1 MKLINRIPGPLLIF
15 LGAFCLSF
23 GGLIVKSFE
32 SANLW
37 QILFWRQIFF
47 AIVVALYLLISYKKN
62 FFKSFYNSGLS
73 GFIAGFILSIGFSA
87 YVFSMYTTTVAN
99 TNFIIT
105 TETIFFAVFGYLFLK
120 EKIALIT
127 FISIIIGML
136 GVLLILGSSLSIQ
149 SNEQL
154 VGNIVAF
161 LTPISLVIL
170 VIIIRKSPNID
181 MVPAQ
186 FIAGV
191 LSAIIGYFIAGELS
205 VSPHDLFLASLAGF
219 FQIGFGFILI
229 TIGSQSTPS
238 ATVGILMLTEAVFGP
253 LWAWLF
259 ISETPTFSV
268 LIGGGIIM
276 FSILLQSFYSKKISN
291 QNFVS

>member
-1 MKLINRIPGPLLIF
+1 MKLMKLINRIPGPLLIF

-23 GGLIVKSFE
+23 GGIIVKSFE

-37 QILFWRQIFF
+37 QILFWRQVFF
-47 AIVVALYLLISYKKN
+47 AIVVALYLLTIYKKK
-62 FFKSFYNSGLS
+62 FFKSLYNSGLS

-120 EKIALIT
+120 EKINLIT

-154 VGNIVAF
+154 IGNIVAF

-170 VIIIRKSPNID
+170 VIIIRKSPNVD

-191 LSAIIGYFIAGELS
+191 FSAIIGYFIAGELS
-205 VSPHDLFLASLAGF
+205 ISSHDLFLASLAGF

-229 TIGSQSTPS
+229 TIGSQTTPS

-253 LWAWLF
+253 LWAWMF
-259 ISETPTFSV
+259 ISETPTLSV

-276 FSILLQSFYSKKISN
+276 FSILLQSLYSKKNI
-291 QNFVS
+291 

>member
-37 QILFWRQIFF
+37 QILFWRQVFF
-47 AIVVALYLLISYKKN
+47 AIVVALYLLIIYKKN

-120 EKIALIT
+120 EKINLIT

-154 VGNIVAF
+154 IGNIVAF

-170 VIIIRKSPNID
+170 VIIIRKSPNVD

-191 LSAIIGYFIAGELS
+191 FSAIIGYFIAGELS
-205 VSPHDLFLASLAGF
+205 ISPHDLFLALLAGF

-229 TIGSQSTPS
+229 TIGSQTTPS

-259 ISETPTFSV
+259 ISETPTLSV

-276 FSILLQSFYSKKISN
+276 FSILLQSFYSKKNI
-291 QNFVS
+291 